1 MGDIGSWQGKTLARR
16 LQTPEIPRVIRK
28 AFLPGAGLGT
38 RLRPLTDQLPKP
50 LVPLF
55 HRPLIE
61 WAMDSCRAAGIAEF
75 AINTHHLKERWQ
87 VVDRS
92 SEASAKEDGG
102 PVLRSFSEGGW
113 SVGGDGI
120 AGGNGLAS
128 MTGSWQG
135 LPLHLFHEPVL
146 LETGGG
152 VKNIEAWAA
161 GENVLVHNG
170 DIFSSLPLDR
180 LIAAHE
186 ASGNVVTLAIR
197 SHGDARHIALDGER
211 VIDIRKMLG
220 VAEGTHVFSGIYCFT
235 PELLKLLPP
244 GEKISVIPAFLELA
258 NQGRIGAIVLDEGDW
273 RDLGDPAA
281 YLAAHRELA
290 LAPPVHP
297 DAVIDPAATVERS
310 VIGPRAE
317 IGAGAVIRD
326 SVVWP
331 GAKVGAGEVVA
342 SRIVT
347 V

>member
-1 MGDIGSWQGKTLARR
+1 MPAP
-16 LQTPEIPRVIRK
+16 QTRGVIRK

-38 RLRPLTDQLPKP
+38 RLRPLTDLLPKP

-61 WAMDSCRAAGIAEF
+61 WAMESCRAAGIADF
-75 AINTHHLKERWQ
+75 AINTHHLPERWR
-87 VVDRS
+87 VVD
-92 SEASAKEDGG
+92 
-102 PVLRSFSEGGW
+102 GGW
-113 SVGGDGI
+113 QMEGEGI
-120 AGGNGLAS
+120 PGGNGLAS
-128 MTGSWQG
+128 ENGSWHG
-135 LPLHLFHEPVL
+135 LPLHLFHEPDL

-186 ASGNVVTLAIR
+186 ASGNPVTLALR
-197 SHGDARHIALDGER
+197 SQGEAKHIALDGDR
-211 VIDIRKMLG
+211 VIDIRHMLG
-220 VAEGTHVFSGIYCFT
+220 RAEGTHVFSGIYCFS
-235 PELLKLLPP
+235 PELLALIPP

-258 NQGRIGAIVLDEGDW
+258 KQGRLGATVLDDGDW

-297 DAVIDPAATVERS
+297 AAVIDPAATIERS

-317 IGAGAVIRD
+317 IAAGAVVRD

-331 GAKVGAGEVVA
+331 GAKVGAGERVE
-342 SRIVT
+342 SRIVA
-347 V
+347 